1 MKLEVQTEWNRVHWL
16 RRRLEVGGIHQGIFV
31 RIWKGVARNQ
41 GPPRKGHR
49 SSRDVEMETASPAEV
64 KSTQILSYENDHQE
78 SGEQEESVPRK
89 KVMWSPG
96 RDGEGLCLSGR
107 RLHF

>member
-1 MKLEVQTEWNRVHWL
+1 
-16 RRRLEVGGIHQGIFV
+16 
-31 RIWKGVARNQ
+31 
-41 GPPRKGHR
+41 
-49 SSRDVEMETASPAEV
+49 METASPAEV

-96 RDGEGLCLSGR
+96 RDREGLCLSGR